1 MNGHGGGLHLHKD
14 VDFMNTVKNQKFMV
28 QIGVCDG
35 LTLASAPYTG
45 HPWFSA
51 LANLDLFLM
60 GAQASLNF
68 IIEPLKNT
76 IVTIITYFTSIFWH
90 LLMVYFVSLSY
101 NENKVKCSLFLMP
114 WCYIAL
120 TRCGFLVINTTRLL
134 LVKRK
139 WRDYSKYTLPETSTS
154 TSASGSGGSQQWPC
168 IWLQK
173 ELIMYICSLNSVKTF
188 GNAVELFR

>member
-14 VDFMNTVKNQKFMV
+14 VEFMNTVKNQKFMV

-90 LLMVYFVSLSY
+90 HLLMVYFVSLSY
-101 NENKVKCSLFLMP
+101 NENKVKCSLFLMS

-134 LVKRK
+134 LLKENEEIIQSTLYLKLQQAEVQVVLGGHSNDPAFGYRK
-139 WRDYSKYTLPETSTS
+139 SWL
-154 TSASGSGGSQQWPC
+154 C
-168 IWLQK
+168 IFVL
-173 ELIMYICSLNSVKTF
+173 
-188 GNAVELFR
+188 